1 MRIYKSTIYTFKVVL
16 LNMLS
21 SEFVILTSPLENEE
35 EIQGVFLLNT
45 NLLVHGSHTWVQY
58 SLQGDLQ
65 SRHEGAEFISAAFAN
80 VSFHVITALKSC

>member
-1 MRIYKSTIYTFKVVL
+1 
-16 LNMLS
+16 MLS

-65 SRHEGAEFISAAFAN
+65 SRHEGAEFISAVFAN
-80 VSFHVITALKSC
+80 VSSRLFHIIAAKKCC